1 MRMEGVICILS
12 DGMRMEGVICN
23 LRESVVQGAGAQ

>member
-1 MRMEGVICILS
+1 MRMEGAICILS
-12 DGMRMEGVICN
+12 DGMRMEGAICN